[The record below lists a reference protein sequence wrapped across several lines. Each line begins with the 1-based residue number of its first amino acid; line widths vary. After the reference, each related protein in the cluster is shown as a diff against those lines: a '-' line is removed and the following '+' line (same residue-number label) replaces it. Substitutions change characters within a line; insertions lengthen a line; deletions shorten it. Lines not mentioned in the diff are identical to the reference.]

1 MAAEQLLIEQHDERI
16 VNLEQVTS
24 SHDAA
29 ITALKAQQKEMLTN
43 FKDLS
48 REVIKGNEATTQ
60 GNKFLQN
67 MVETNT
73 KETYNI
79 QNTLLTQNH
88 ERRSK
93 NDASL
98 WRLAASVV
106 SSGGFIYLL
115 VDKFL
120 N

>member
-1 MAAEQLLIEQHDERI
+1 MATEQLLIEQHDERI
-16 VNLEQVTS
+16 VNLEQVAS

-29 ITALKAQQKEMLTN
+29 ITALKAQQKEMLAN

-60 GNKFLQN
+60 GNNFLQN

-93 NDASL
+93 NDAYL
-98 WRLAASVV
+98 WKLAASVV